1 MLEKVFSPFSIYNN
15 DFLFILPCFSRSQWF
30 ILSVFSFVSA
40 IFCYKEWIYLF
51 DFFCCTKGVKRMER
65 KSFLHAWLISDL
77 KIYLQGFSFVCFLMY
92 STLKNYSVL
101 APFFTFFDF
110 ENLFH
115 MFSQIFRFI
124 SFLFRSHPEWKYGRN
139 ERVRDT
145 EKRKKYYLIK
155 SFFSYSLIYF
165 HCKI

>member
-1 MLEKVFSPFSIYNN
+1 MISFPF
-15 DFLFILPCFSRSQWF
+15 LPCFSRSQWF
-30 ILSVFSFVSA
+30 ILSVFIFVSA
-40 IFCYKEWIYLF
+40 SSATKNEFICSISSSAVQESKGMKRKELSPCLTYLWFKDIF
-51 DFFCCTKGVKRMER
+51 TR
-65 KSFLHAWLISDL
+65 
-77 KIYLQGFSFVCFLMY
+77 FSFVCFLMY

-101 APFFTFFDF
+101 APFLYFFDF

-124 SFLFRSHPEWKYGRN
+124 SLPFRSHTESKCGRWVS

-145 EKRKKYYLIK
+145 EKRKKVLSYK
-155 SFFSYSLIYF
+155 SFFSYFLIYF